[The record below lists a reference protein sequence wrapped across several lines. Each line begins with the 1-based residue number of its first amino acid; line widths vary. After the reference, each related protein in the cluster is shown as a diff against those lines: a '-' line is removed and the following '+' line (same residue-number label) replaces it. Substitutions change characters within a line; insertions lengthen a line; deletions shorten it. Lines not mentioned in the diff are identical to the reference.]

1 MASFSLRLAAHAL
14 IEPVVFSS
22 ADDLIPMSEAIRA
35 AGDAAYAADKPSM
48 GERYHARADYL
59 LTLVR

>member
-1 MASFSLRLAAHAL
+1 MTFNLGLAAHAL
-14 IEPVVFSS
+14 IEPVVFKS

-35 AGDAAYAADKPSM
+35 AGDAAFAAGKPNM

-59 LTLVR
+59 LTLVE